1 MTTRYCYDFSYV
13 NVFRTVFLKKIATIF
28 SLGLA
33 KNLIPKRLSSNR
45 RIPKKIAQFLPGD
58 SASIGSIP
66 RCFRFVCFFPL
77 HSAKQ
82 IPFRL
87 RDCTGKLDFEYACK
101 DVPQAGGKLEDG
113 HGSEGLQL
121 SCKVELPFG
130 EGVVSLASD
139 LGHSSFE
146 PQFGK
151 ANITLFYV
159 ECPIRVFES

>member
-13 NVFRTVFLKKIATIF
+13 NVFRTVFLKKITTI
-28 SLGLA
+28 LRIGLA
-33 KNLIPKRLSSNR
+33 KNLIPRRLSSNR
-45 RIPKKIAQFLPGD
+45 RIPKKMRIFCPAIQHQLEAFPDASD
-58 SASIGSIP
+58 SFG
-66 RCFRFVCFFPL
+66 FFPL

-101 DVPQAGGKLEDG
+101 DVQQAGGKLEDG

-121 SCKVELPFG
+121 SCKVELPFR
-130 EGVVSLASD
+130 EVVVSLASD